1 MDLIFTKLMLHVRSM
16 QVFILIEHPVERDKL
31 ETLQG
36 LLLTERENF
45 LGLVSGSRAHRLT
58 NIIIGL

>member
-45 LGLVSGSRAHRLT
+45 LGLVSGSRA
-58 NIIIGL
+58 